1 MHLVSITVRVMR
13 AIRSAVDAL
22 RLVCTCPLA
31 AVGEAVSILLLSG
44 GWNLSLLRKRA
55 FWR

>member
-1 MHLVSITVRVMR
+1 MHLVSITVTVMR